1 MPAKA
6 ALHTPAQI
14 HEVTGFTVPQQNQIY
29 ARHTVLLSS
38 VDKKPTGS
46 GTRRLISSE
55 TAYRLAILA
64 KGIKTRVQPR
74 HIANAAKLFAI
85 GQHGRPANTLYPFGR
100 TLLILKEGSAE
111 IVNAPFE
118 ASLTDICGRPFEA
131 AIIIDIGQII
141 KTTNEAIILTK
152 KDTK

>member
-14 HEVTGFTVPQQNQIY
+14 HEATGFTVPQQNQLY

-38 VDKKPTGS
+38 ADKKPTGS
-46 GTRRLISSE
+46 GTRRLIGSE
-55 TAYRLAILA
+55 TTYRLAILA
-64 KGIKTRVQPR
+64 KGIKTGVQAR
-74 HIANAAKLFAI
+74 HAANASKLYAV
-85 GQHGRPANTLYPFGR
+85 GQKGRPPNTLYPVGR

-118 ASLTDICGRPFEA
+118 ATLTTICGRPFEA
-131 AIIIDIGQII
+131 AIILDIGQII
-141 KTTNEAIILTK
+141 KAVDDKLISTEK
-152 KDTK
+152 KDH